1 MKIVDL
7 RSNFTSKNDVLIEI
21 AGTHIYYA
29 EEKMIEG
36 ERHLFLFDYDRST
49 RRERTLSDY
58 FVEKPGFVMHYFPFA
73 DEILMV
79 MEDGGSE
86 AWLLRLDKSDGQ
98 NQKVAQVRFAGSYA
112 DCCALDANHVVLYS
126 TENPRDATLFREYKR
141 QTGFTRAACLCSVE
155 TGQCWSVQDPRV
167 CGGAGLLPYTGGG
180 EPQLLVLQP
189 RGTEE
194 EKRKAYRDR
203 RWLSGP
209 VTDYIWTC
217 PLEGFI
223 DAVKSGAA
231 KASMQKVLQASTEG
245 LVRFAAQDENA
256 LYFRALYF
264 PYDDQRI
271 LAVNKHTGLK
281 REAARLNLAPGE
293 KDARFVIDREGRAYK
308 LTALDQRKM
317 HVQGILNSTVDFT
330 YDTIYGQFETCFDD
344 RFLLLRDELG
354 DGEEVYLF
362 YTVCDTK
369 TGKSKNFEG
378 SCAFQGDVLVL
389 F

>member
-141 QTGFTRAACLCSVE
+141 QTGFTAPHAFAALRRANAGPYRTRACAAGPGFCRIRAAASRSFWFCSRAAPKRRSARL
-155 TGQCWSVQDPRV
+155 TAT
-167 CGGAGLLPYTGGG
+167 GAG
-180 EPQLLVLQP
+180 
-189 RGTEE
+189 
-194 EKRKAYRDR
+194 
-203 RWLSGP
+203 
-209 VTDYIWTC
+209 
-217 PLEGFI
+217 
-223 DAVKSGAA
+223 
-231 KASMQKVLQASTEG
+231 
-245 LVRFAAQDENA
+245 
-256 LYFRALYF
+256 FRAL
-264 PYDDQRI
+264 
-271 LAVNKHTGLK
+271 
-281 REAARLNLAPGE
+281 
-293 KDARFVIDREGRAYK
+293 
-308 LTALDQRKM
+308 
-317 HVQGILNSTVDFT
+317 
-330 YDTIYGQFETCFDD
+330 
-344 RFLLLRDELG
+344 
-354 DGEEVYLF
+354 
-362 YTVCDTK
+362 
-369 TGKSKNFEG
+369 
-378 SCAFQGDVLVL
+378 
-389 F
+389 